1 MQLFLNQKTLRRS
14 AAVPPCRRAAV
25 SQCRSARAE
34 EITVD
39 NFANVAERLVC
50 SAATDFLA
58 LLHKDNNH
66 YY

>member
-1 MQLFLNQKTLRRS
+1 MFFDQKMRRRCAAVPLCGR
-14 AAVPPCRRAAV
+14 AAVPPCR
-25 SQCRSARAE
+25 SATAE

-39 NFANVAERLVC
+39 NFANDAERLVC